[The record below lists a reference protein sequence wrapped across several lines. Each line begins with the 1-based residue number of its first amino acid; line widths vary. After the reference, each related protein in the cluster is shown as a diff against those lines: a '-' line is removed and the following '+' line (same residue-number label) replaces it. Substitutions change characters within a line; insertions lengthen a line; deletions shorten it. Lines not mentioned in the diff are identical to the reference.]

1 LWNFILSLQA
11 ASRKEESDNL
21 LRISL
26 VICILFV
33 VVSHDG
39 CLIANEAGL
48 SIPDAMLVRLQ
59 YPYSDFVDRS
69 WIQRLKFSQKHG
81 TYRYIIRNEEKKQC
95 LCNQTFSWA
104 GEVQPQRYICLKER
118 SNTVLD
124 FEYDNIVLEAV
135 DA

>member
-1 LWNFILSLQA
+1 VELHSEPSSSIA
-11 ASRKEESDNL
+11 KEESDNL

-39 CLIANEAGL
+39 YLIANEAVL

-69 WIQRLKFSQKHG
+69 RMQRLKFSQKHG
-81 TYRYIIRNEEKKQC
+81 TYRYIIRNAEKKQC

-104 GEVQPQRYICLKER
+104 GEVQPQYYICLKGK
-118 SNTVLD
+118 SNIILD
-124 FEYDNIVLEAV
+124 FEYNNIIL
-135 DA
+135 

>member
-1 LWNFILSLQA
+1 LTIIGINEREIKANKRGYLWDFILSLQE
-11 ASRKEESDNL
+11 ASRKGESNNL

-59 YPYSDFVDRS
+59 YPYSDFVDRL

-81 TYRYIIRNEEKKQC
+81 TYRYIIRIAEKKQC
-95 LCNQTFSWA
+95 LCSQTFSWA
-104 GEVQPQRYICLKER
+104 GEVQSSAQI
-118 SNTVLD
+118 
-124 FEYDNIVLEAV
+124 A
-135 DA
+135 AG